1 MIQGGAR
8 PRIVNESTYEHTARS
23 YHSIQDRQSGAPS
36 ACFVAKAPVQA
47 LQIHP
52 LSGKAGYCRGGIS
65 CPPASD
71 WEGSEQL
78 AIAFIGYEALLQG
91 VLLAQLLPD
100 IAMRRLELVYELP
113 ANLHAQA
120 DKNRPFISRLT
131 VRSRTD
137 LTKSGAESF

>member
-1 MIQGGAR
+1 MNTLREAIIQ
-8 PRIVNESTYEHTARS
+8 YKTAN
-23 YHSIQDRQSGAPS
+23 PS
-36 ACFVAKAPVQA
+36 PPNACFVAKAPVQA

-52 LSGKAGYCRGGIS
+52 LSGESWVLPWGNFVSARLLIGK
-65 CPPASD
+65 
-71 WEGSEQL
+71 GSEQL

-100 IAMRRLELVYELP
+100 IATRRLELVYELP